1 MGLLNKINKYI
12 GMFEVFVLISC
23 VITMAVILIGNVF
36 SRQLFNNSWKFAE
49 EVGQFLVVII
59 TFIGTSYAARKG
71 KHIRMSALYDILPEK
86 GKKILTLLVSSVTS
100 ISMFYVTYLSFRYAM
115 SMKHLGRV
123 SPALQMPMYLII
135 LLVTLGFFLTAL
147 QYLIIFI
154 ANISEKEV
162 HLGSEVEEWSDTKC
176 AS

>member
-12 GMFEVFVLISC
+12 GIFEVFVLVAC

-59 TFIGTSYAARKG
+59 TFVGTSYAARKG

-86 GKKILTLLVSSVTS
+86 GKKILTIIVSAITSV
-100 ISMFYVTYLSFRYAM
+100 SMFYVTYLSFRYAM
-115 SMKHLGRV
+115 SMKNLGRV

-135 LLVTLGFFLTAL
+135 LFVTLGFFLTAL
-147 QYLIIFI
+147 QYLIIFVN
-154 ANISEKEV
+154 NINEPKV
-162 HLGSEVEEWSDTKC
+162 LLGSEMEEWTDTEC

>member
-86 GKKILTLLVSSVTS
+86 GK
-100 ISMFYVTYLSFRYAM
+100 RY
-115 SMKHLGRV
+115 
-123 SPALQMPMYLII
+123 
-135 LLVTLGFFLTAL
+135 
-147 QYLIIFI
+147 
-154 ANISEKEV
+154 
-162 HLGSEVEEWSDTKC
+162 
-176 AS
+176 